1 MKYYVLTLGTFLSL
15 TAMTVHAQ
23 TKPATTK
30 PATTKPATTTAAK
43 PVTTPQPKITNR
55 IDSVSY
61 LVGMNIGASII
72 RDFKEADIDVVLA
85 GIRDLY
91 YGQKPR
97 VNDADNSILNGYFQE
112 KNNQKQMEQFKLVKE
127 ESEMFLKENK
137 TKPGVMV
144 TPSGLQ
150 YQVIQEGDGERPG
163 PTSKVKVHYVGT
175 TPDGR
180 EFDSSVKRGQPITF
194 GLDQVI
200 KGWTEGLQLM
210 KVGSKYRFFIPQELA
225 YGANPQPN
233 SIIEPF
239 MALVFEV
246 ELIAIE
252 K

>member
-1 MKYYVLTLGTFLSL
+1 MKYFALTLGTFFSLSNAL
-15 TAMTVHAQ
+15 VSAQ
-23 TKPATTK
+23 TKPVSK
-30 PATTKPATTTAAK
+30 PATSTKPTTTTPK
-43 PVTTPQPKITNR
+43 PTTTPQPKISNR

-72 RDFKEADIDVVLA
+72 RDFKEADIDVLLA

-97 VNDADNSILNGYFQE
+97 VNDQDNAILNGYFQA
-112 KNNQKQMEQFKLVKE
+112 KNDQKKKEEFKLVKE
-127 ESEMFLKENK
+127 KSEQFLKENK
-137 TKPGVMV
+137 AKPGVMV
-144 TPSGLQ
+144 TASGLQ
-150 YQVIQEGDGERPG
+150 YQVIQEGEGERPG
-163 PTSKVKVHYVGT
+163 PTDKVKVHYVGT

-210 KVGSKYRFFIPQELA
+210 RVGSKYRFFIPQELA

-233 SIIEPF
+233 SIIEPY